1 MITSEKRT
9 DLMIDLEKRT
19 GLKIEKI
26 EIENID
32 LLRDTAKIKIYYIE

>member
-1 MITSEKRT
+1 MITAEKRS
-9 DLMIDLEKRT
+9 DLLQDLELRT

>member
-1 MITSEKRT
+1 MITVEKRS
-9 DLMIDLEKRT
+9 DLLQDLELRT